1 MEIFV
6 LWLIFSI
13 IVAVI
18 GSNRKIGGFLAFLI
32 SIFLSPLIGLIVVLF
47 SKDKQTDMLENQM
60 LQQSASS
67 NIETNK
73 SVADELIKIVNLK
86 ESGTITEEEFNNMKR
101 KLLQDDD
108 NTVGSALG
116 DRV

>member
-32 SIFLSPLIGLIVVLF
+32 SIFLSPLLGLIVVLF

-73 SVADELIKIVNLK
+73 SVADELIKLVNLK
-86 ESGTITEEEFNNMKR
+86 ESGTITEEEFNIMKR
-101 KLLQDDD
+101 KIMQNDD
-108 NTVGSALG
+108 GALRSESG
-116 DRV
+116 HQI